1 MPYSFPSDLR
11 QRIDLQLATGQFLDD
26 DEVLREAI
34 STLERRQQ
42 GLRQLTQM
50 VRDADHEIASGQ
62 AHEFDAEKIKNA
74 VRQRLHGGVGP

>member
-34 STLERRQQ
+34 STLER
-42 GLRQLTQM
+42 
-50 VRDADHEIASGQ
+50 
-62 AHEFDAEKIKNA
+62 
-74 VRQRLHGGVGP
+74 